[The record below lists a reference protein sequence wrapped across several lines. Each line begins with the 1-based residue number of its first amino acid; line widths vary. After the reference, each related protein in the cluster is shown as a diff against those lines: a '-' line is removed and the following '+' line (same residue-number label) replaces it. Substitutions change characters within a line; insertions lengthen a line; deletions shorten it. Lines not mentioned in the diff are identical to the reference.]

1 MELEDKDIAAE
12 SCLGETVPV
21 VQAQIPKPTADSEAR
36 SKYYVIYVVN
46 VNGRLHERNIAWVLT
61 GKEMIQLTSVSQG
74 GVRGAR
80 VGLGSS
86 GDLSD
91 REIEGV
97 VE

>member
-12 SCLGETVPV
+12 SGRRQYQLCRHKFRNL
-21 VQAQIPKPTADSEAR
+21 QIPRASAEAR
-36 SKYYVIYVVN
+36 SKYYVN
-46 VNGRLHERNIAWVLT
+46 VDGRLYERNIAWVLT

>member
-1 MELEDKDIAAE
+1 MASTRNLMKFTDIVRDHYRGPA
-12 SCLGETVPV
+12 SCYT
-21 VQAQIPKPTADSEAR
+21 R
-36 SKYYVIYVVN
+36 SKYYVT
-46 VNGRLHERNIAWVLT
+46 VNGRLHERTIAWVLT

-97 VE
+97 LE